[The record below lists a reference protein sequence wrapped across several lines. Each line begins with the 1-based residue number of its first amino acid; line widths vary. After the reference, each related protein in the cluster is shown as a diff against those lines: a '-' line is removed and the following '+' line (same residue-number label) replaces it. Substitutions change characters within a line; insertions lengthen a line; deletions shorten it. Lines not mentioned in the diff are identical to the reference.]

1 MIGMSQLRVE
11 SLTKVYSTL
20 IANDAISME
29 VQPGEIHAVLG
40 ENGAGKS
47 TLMKMIYGVTQPTS
61 GKIIWEGSPVQ
72 IRSTAQA
79 RALGIGMV
87 FQHFSLFESL
97 TVLENT
103 ALALDNHARRA
114 DLSGQIAEISAH
126 YGLPVHPD
134 RLVHDLSVGERQRV
148 EIIRCLLQRPR
159 LLIMDEPTSV
169 LSPGAVEKLF
179 ETLRAISQEGCAI
192 LYISH
197 KLDEIRSLCD
207 TATIL
212 RAGRVTGSCTPRNES
227 PQSLAKMMIG
237 KEFDRPRRT
246 AVAPGETV
254 LALHQCSKAAGAPF
268 GVDLHD
274 ISLSVRAGEI
284 LGIAGIS
291 GNGQNE
297 LCELL
302 SGEVLSDSAN
312 DIEFMGI
319 PIGLA
324 GVDARR
330 AQGLAYVPEDR
341 LGQGSVTSMSL
352 TENLMLTGVTTLGL
366 VKGGMLQL
374 SKAAALTQD
383 CIHHF
388 NVKASGPDAAAGAL
402 SGGNLQ
408 KFIAGREMLQK
419 PKVMICAQPTWGVD
433 VGATAFIRQSLI
445 DLARAGCA
453 VIILSE
459 ELEELFEVSDRIAVL
474 SQGRLSPIK
483 SLAETTV
490 EQIGLWMGGVRQ
502 EGANAAA

>member
-1 MIGMSQLRVE
+1 MSQLRVQ

-20 IANDAISME
+20 VANDAITME
-29 VQPGEIHAVLG
+29 VQPREIHAVLG

-47 TLMKMIYGVTQPTS
+47 TLMKMIYGVTPPTS
-61 GKIIWEGSPVQ
+61 GEIYWEDQPVQ

-103 ALALDNHARRA
+103 ALALSSQES
-114 DLSGQIAEISAH
+114 LSELSDRIAEISAH
-126 YGLPVHPD
+126 YGLPVNPD

-148 EIIRCLLQRPR
+148 EIIRCLLQKPR

-169 LSPGAVEKLF
+169 LSPSAVEKLF

-197 KLDEIRSLCD
+197 KLDEIRELCD

-212 RAGRVTGSCTPRNES
+212 RAGRVTGSCTPRQET

-237 KEFDRPRRT
+237 KDFDRPKRSS
-246 AVAPGETV
+246 APAGEVV
-254 LALHQCSKAAGAPF
+254 LNVCGLSKAASEPF
-268 GVDLHD
+268 GVDLRD
-274 ISLSVRAGEI
+274 IELSIRAGEI

-297 LCELL
+297 LCEIL
-302 SGEVLSDSAN
+302 SGEVLADSSDSIAL
-312 DIEFMGI
+312 MGLS
-319 PIGLA
+319 IGK
-324 GVDARR
+324 VDVSARR
-330 AQGLAYVPEDR
+330 SMGLAYVPEDR
-341 LGQGSVTSMSL
+341 LSQGSVTSMSL
-352 TENLMLTGVTTLGL
+352 TENLVLTGATTLGL
-366 VKGGMLQL
+366 VKHGMLQL
-374 SKAAALTQD
+374 PEAEALASR
-383 CIHHF
+383 CISHF
-388 NVKASGPDAAAGAL
+388 NVKASGPQAAAGSL

-408 KFIAGREMLQK
+408 KFIVGREMLQK
-419 PKVMICAQPTWGVD
+419 PRIMICAQPTWGVD

-445 DLARAGCA
+445 DLAQAGCA
-453 VIILSE
+453 VIVISE

-474 SQGRLSPIK
+474 SQGRLSPAK
-483 SLAETTV
+483 ALSETSV
-490 EQIGLWMGGVRQ
+490 EQIGLWMSGLWE
-502 EGANAAA
+502 EGADAAA

>member
-1 MIGMSQLRVE
+1 MSQLRVQ

-20 IANDAISME
+20 VANDAITME
-29 VQPGEIHAVLG
+29 VQPREIHAVLG

-47 TLMKMIYGVTQPTS
+47 TLMKMIYGVTPPTS
-61 GKIIWEGSPVQ
+61 GEIYWEGQPVQ

-103 ALALDNHARRA
+103 ALALSSQESRSE
-114 DLSGQIAEISAH
+114 LSNRIAEISAH
-126 YGLPVHPD
+126 YGLPVNPD

-148 EIIRCLLQRPR
+148 EIIRCLLQKPR

-169 LSPGAVEKLF
+169 LSPSAVEKLF

-197 KLDEIRSLCD
+197 KLDEIRELCD

-212 RAGRVTGSCTPRNES
+212 RAGRVTGSCTPRQET

-237 KEFDRPRRT
+237 KDFDRPKRSS
-246 AVAPGETV
+246 APAGEVV
-254 LALHQCSKAAGAPF
+254 LSVRGLSKASSEPF
-268 GVDLHD
+268 GVDLRD
-274 ISLSVRAGEI
+274 IELSIRAGEI

-297 LCELL
+297 LCEIL
-302 SGEVLSDSAN
+302 SGEVLADSSESIAL
-312 DIEFMGI
+312 MGL
-319 PIGLA
+319 PIGK
-324 GVDARR
+324 VDVSARR
-330 AQGLAYVPEDR
+330 SMGLAYVPEDR
-341 LGQGSVTSMSL
+341 LSQGSVTSMSL
-352 TENLMLTGVTTLGL
+352 TENLVLTGAKTLGL
-366 VKGGMLQL
+366 VKHGMLQL
-374 SKAAALTQD
+374 PEAETLASR
-383 CIHHF
+383 CISHF
-388 NVKASGPDAAAGAL
+388 NVKASGPHAAAGSL

-408 KFIAGREMLQK
+408 KFIVGREMLQK
-419 PKVMICAQPTWGVD
+419 PRVMICAQPTWGVD

-445 DLARAGCA
+445 DLAQAGCA
-453 VIILSE
+453 VILISE

-474 SQGRLSPIK
+474 SQGRLSPAK
-483 SLAETTV
+483 ALSETSV
-490 EQIGLWMGGVRQ
+490 EQIGLWMSGLWQ
-502 EGANAAA
+502 EGAHAAA

>member
-1 MIGMSQLRVE
+1 MSQLRVE

-47 TLMKMIYGVTQPTS
+47 TLMKMIYGVTPPTS
-61 GKIIWEGSPVQ
+61 GEIIWEGRPVQ
-72 IRSTAQA
+72 ILSTSQA

-103 ALALDNHARRA
+103 SLALSRRERGT
-114 DLSGQIAEISAH
+114 DLASRIAEISAH

-148 EIIRCLLQRPR
+148 EIIRCLLQKPR

-169 LSPGAVEKLF
+169 LSPSAVEKLF
-179 ETLRAISQEGCAI
+179 ETLRAISQQGCAI

-197 KLDEIRSLCD
+197 KLDEIRALCD

-212 RAGRVTGSCTPRNES
+212 RAGRVTGTCVPRHES

-237 KEFDRPRRT
+237 KDFDRPKRPLAT
-246 AVAPGETV
+246 AGDTV
-254 LALHQCSKAAGAPF
+254 LSLHGLSKATTEPF
-268 GVDLHD
+268 GVNLKD
-274 ISLSVRAGEI
+274 ITLSVRSGEI

-302 SGEVLSDSAN
+302 SGEVLADSA
-312 DIEFMGI
+312 DAIELLGASV
-319 PIGLA
+319 GLEDA
-324 GVDARR
+324 SARR
-330 AQGLAYVPEDR
+330 TQGLCYVPEDR
-341 LGQGSVTSMSL
+341 LHQGSVTSMSL
-352 TENLMLTGVTTLGL
+352 TENLMLTGASTLGL
-366 VKGGMLQL
+366 VNKGMLQL
-374 SKAAALTQD
+374 TQAVALAED
-383 CIHHF
+383 CIARF
-388 NVKASGPDAAAGAL
+388 NVKASGTDAAAGSL

-408 KFIAGREMLQK
+408 KFIAGREMMQK
-419 PKVMICAQPTWGVD
+419 PRVMICAQPTWGVD

-453 VIILSE
+453 VIVISE

-474 SQGRLSPIK
+474 SQGRLSPIR
-483 SLAETTV
+483 SLSETSV
-490 EQIGLWMGGVRQ
+490 EQIGLWMSGMWQ
-502 EGANAAA
+502 EDANAAA